1 MLYIGTTPDN
11 KNALRVA
18 AHRGQLVALSRG
30 VYCDEPDADPAQVIQ
45 TNLLAII
52 ARLFPEWHLSFST
65 AATLRAINGFAFISS
80 RSSTHS
86 PVVLPGVRIVR
97 NRDLPYP
104 EVDWIQAPTL
114 IASRLQE
121 EPQAVKVA
129 VSSPLQTVFECL
141 LASKSY
147 AEKSLPESKLSE
159 LIQSLSRVDRER
171 AQAFAARND
180 LKSEYWRLTELMD
193 KHEFVAK

>member
-1 MLYIGTTPDN
+1 MKSRFVCRLGARNHYMLHIGTTPDK

-30 VYCDEPDADPAQVIQ
+30 IYSDEPEADPERVVQH
-45 TNLLAII
+45 NLLAII
-52 ARLFPEWHLSFST
+52 ARSFPEWHLSFST
-65 AATLRAINGFAFISS
+65 AATLSPINGFAFISS
-80 RSSTHS
+80 RSATHS

-114 IASRLQE
+114 IASRLNE

-129 VSSPLQTVFECL
+129 VSSHCKRCL
-141 LASKSY
+141 NASLHL
-147 AEKSLPESKLSE
+147 SLMLR
-159 LIQSLSRVDRER
+159 SLCPN
-171 AQAFAARND
+171 RN
-180 LKSEYWRLTELMD
+180 YWN
-193 KHEFVAK
+193 